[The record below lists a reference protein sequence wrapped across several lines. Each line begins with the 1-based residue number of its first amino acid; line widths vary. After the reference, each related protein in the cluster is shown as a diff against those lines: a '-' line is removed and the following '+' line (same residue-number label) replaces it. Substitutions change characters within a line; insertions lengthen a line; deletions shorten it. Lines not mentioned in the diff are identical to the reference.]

1 MTERLLMHKK
11 TKEPTFPRFFCV
23 SCNPAFT
30 KGMCLRHAPHQT
42 VDGSVSTVFFS
53 VFLSGRK
60 PRHTVVI
67 APRIRV
73 M

>member
-11 TKEPTFPRFFCV
+11 NEGTNVPSFFCV

-30 KGMCLRHAPHQT
+30 QGMCLRHAAHQT

-60 PRHTVVI
+60 PRQTVVI

>member
-11 TKEPTFPRFFCV
+11 TKEPTFPRFFV

-42 VDGSVSTVFFS
+42 VDGSVSTVFFF